1 MALQIATNMAPSG
14 TGTYYLLED
23 TYIKGGLQIRD
34 SIAARDLIAIANLKM
49 GQLVLTLEDNK
60 IWKLIDLVVPSRENP
75 DAIEKATW
83 EEFLTGGGGGG
94 GLADAPAD
102 GKTYGRQ
109 DNGWVEVTSGTGDPQ
124 VSKARV
130 VAIKIIDALPIGIPT
145 NFNMP
150 LAASSLVLRL
160 TVNRPFKVS
169 IYGTAARDETN
180 PYQFIA
186 TEDHLYDDGTMLL
199 ADGSKFRSRNYS
211 ILANLDEPISN
222 MLYWTV
228 ESVDDLEGPAI
239 ITVTYLPL
247 ELAEVVEE
255 PTA

>member
-1 MALQIATNMAPSG
+1 MAIQAASNIVPTGA
-14 TGTYYLLED
+14 GTYYLLED
-23 TYIKGGLQIRD
+23 VYVKGGLQIRD
-34 SIAARDLIAIANLKM
+34 SIEARDAIAVRNLKV
-49 GQLVLTLEDNK
+49 GQLVLTVDTGKL
-60 IWKLIDLVVPSRENP
+60 WKVTLLTFPSAATPE
-75 DAIEKATW
+75 AVEKVEWSEFAT
-83 EEFLTGGGGGG
+83 GSG

-109 DNGWVEVTSGTGDPQ
+109 DNGWVEVTSGTSDPQ
-124 VSKARV
+124 VSKARI